1 MAIRKP
7 FIDPQT
13 GALDVEEIRR
23 EAYPL
28 VGLIALFGAL
38 GLVPFAFLIA
48 GFGGSVLGP
57 LLTLLTQFIL
67 ALGTAIILMYVVAR
81 GIQLADRIQ

>member
-1 MAIRKP
+1 MTRRKP

-13 GALDVEEIRR
+13 GALDVDAIRQ

-28 VGLIALFGAL
+28 VGLIALFAAL
-38 GLVPFAFLIA
+38 ALVPFAFIIA

-57 LLTLLTQFIL
+57 LLTLLTQFVL
-67 ALGTAIILMYVVAR
+67 VLGTAIVLMYVVAR
-81 GIQLADRIQ
+81 GIQLAEGRQ